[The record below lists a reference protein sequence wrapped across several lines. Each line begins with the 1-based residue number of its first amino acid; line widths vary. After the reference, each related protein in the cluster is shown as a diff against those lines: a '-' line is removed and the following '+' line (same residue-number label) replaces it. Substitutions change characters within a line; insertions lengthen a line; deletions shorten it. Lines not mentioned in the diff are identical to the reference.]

1 MALLAFPARH
11 LAWTESAI
19 FGFDHF
25 LPISKAYLLE
35 ISICTAS
42 WWVVAS
48 RANSCGARDLC
59 GQAFTQNIHPIW
71 SEASAC
77 GKHPSVHVGPWSYG
91 CRVDSSVYQS
101 FHARFCKFSLRSAL
115 NCRISEST
123 IYIRCNS
130 CLHVLNWVCTFCFGQ
145 VLANFRSLSSGN
157 LDWYSWLTVKF
168 LPVENILLC
177 TYVPQATAAE

>member
-1 MALLAFPARH
+1 MLDVANSALGY

-123 IYIRCNS
+123 IYIYA
-130 CLHVLNWVCTFCFGQ
+130 VTAVCM
-145 VLANFRSLSSGN
+145 SSTESAPFALG
-157 LDWYSWLTVKF
+157 KF
-168 LPVENILLC
+168 LPISKAYLLEILIC
-177 TYVPQATAAE
+177 TAGWR